1 MINLENMNRQHNT
14 ISTEVTFIEEEI
26 KKDKLLINPAE
37 AALHISRL
45 AGLLKIH
52 LMEEDK
58 FLYPNLLKSDD
69 REVQKMAKQYIDE
82 MGNLTNIYTEYKN
95 KYNVRNKISNNMDL
109 FIQDTLEIMEA
120 LKKRMTKENNELY
133 HLIVERKL

>member
-26 KKDKLLINPAE
+26 KKDKLLIKPAE

-82 MGNLTNIYTEYKN
+82 MGNLINVYTEYKN
-95 KYNVRNKISNNMDL
+95 KYNVRNKISNNIDL

-133 HLIVERKL
+133 HLIVERRI